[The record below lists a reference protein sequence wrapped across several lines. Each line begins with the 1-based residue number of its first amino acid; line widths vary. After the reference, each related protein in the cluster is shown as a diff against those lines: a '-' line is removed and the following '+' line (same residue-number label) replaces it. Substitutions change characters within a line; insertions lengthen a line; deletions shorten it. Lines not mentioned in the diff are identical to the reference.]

1 MIKWK
6 STMTDKQSMILSY
19 LKKRKTPSTLKQI
32 YLQMKMEKRPCD
44 QVLRQLANKGCI
56 RTWMTMDTFV
66 KERLYEFVT
75 DKIVEKPVI
84 KESPKFSK
92 TRIKLDPKYFNNPF
106 NIGQ

>member
-1 MIKWK
+1 MINWK

-44 QVLRQLANKGCI
+44 QVLRQLANKGYI

-66 KERLYEFVT
+66 KERVYEFVT
-75 DKIVEKPVI
+75 DKIVEKPVVRYI
-84 KESPKFSK
+84 RNSAKQESS
-92 TRIKLDPKYFNNPF
+92 
-106 NIGQ
+106 